1 MENNYPIVTF
11 ASDSNIANLQADF
24 AKTAVAAKVETHKVD
39 SNERIELKEKEL
51 EGRKNFYMFA
61 ISVIFLLCTFQF
73 MQSDAFLELSRD
85 YKNSRAAQLKIKKA
99 QLEKELAELE
109 GAK

>member
-1 MENNYPIVTF
+1 MNNYPTVTF
-11 ASDSNIANLQADF
+11 ESDSNIAKLQADF

-39 SNERIELKEKEL
+39 SYERLELEEKKI
-51 EGRKNFYMFA
+51 EGRKNFYMFSFA
-61 ISVIFLLCTFQF
+61 VIFVLCGFQF

-85 YKNSRAAQLKIKKA
+85 YKNSRAAHLKMKKA
-99 QLEKELAELE
+99 LLEKELAEME